1 MKTKLELTKDQV
13 NQLVAVEEKVLKA
26 KFENDLKLLRTKYQ
40 FVEID
45 STQVSSVKRTKKVKM
60 TDELFKSYWEKG
72 LDIKQIQEA
81 SGYNGAYLNKIKK
94 RVITE

>member
-1 MKTKLELTKDQV
+1 MKTKLELTKEQI
-13 NQLVAVEEKVLKA
+13 NQLVAAEEKVLKT

-40 FVEID
+40 FIEID
-45 STQVSSVKRTKKVKM
+45 STQVSPVKRTKKVKM